1 MRTRIAGRGQSR
13 CWPYVFPLNHWI
25 YLNQYSQVII
35 SFEIVSCLRLVL
47 YPIFSQP
54 TTRGAARIDFSTLLG
69 FNFWTPPVLALS
81 DLPTPAGSHRKE
93 CCKDWFQY
101 LTGLSFWIPPVLA
114 LSDLPTPVWVLPK
127 PTTRGAARIDFSIL
141 LGFHLNPT
149 SAGSFW
155 PPHPRWV
162 PHRKGCCKDWFQ
174 YLAGLSFWTPPVLT
188 LSDLPPPLGF
198 VCSYFIPPCLLDI
211 PQRSTAR

>member
-81 DLPTPAGSHRKE
+81 DLPTPAG
-93 CCKDWFQY
+93 F
-101 LTGLSFWIPPVLA
+101 
-114 LSDLPTPVWVLPK
+114 PTA
-127 PTTRGAARIDFSIL
+127 RGAARIDFSIL
-141 LGFHLNPT
+141 LGFHFEPHQCWLFPT
-149 SAGSFW
+149 F
-155 PPHPRWV
+155 HPRWV
-162 PHRKGCCKDWFQ
+162 LYVPILSLPVYWIYLNAVPPGNNLIWGYFLPMANIILLLFLGQKTKTSHHQPQQ
-174 YLAGLSFWTPPVLT
+174 YH
-188 LSDLPPPLGF
+188 
-198 VCSYFIPPCLLDI
+198 
-211 PQRSTAR
+211 